1 MVLNL
6 TVNYQLSTVNC
17 KLYFGGGFVKEI
29 TGGITAAEDFLT
41 AGIRTGIKEE
51 GLDLGVIYSNHLANV
66 GAVFTTNQAAAAPVK
81 ISRDACD
88 NGLAQAL
95 VVNSGNANA
104 CTGEQGYQDG
114 KKMAKLTAEELELD
128 IKEVLVASTGIIG
141 ELLAMDKIE
150 SGIKKACNSLGKDK
164 NESLARAIM
173 TTDTYKKERAVE
185 IELAGKKV
193 KLGAVAKGSGMIE
206 PNMAT
211 MLSFITTDAA
221 ITSELLQQALTEA
234 VGESFNKIT
243 VDGDQSTNDTVTVMA
258 NGSAG
263 NDLIVKRNQAFE
275 KFLEALKYLCKELAK
290 DIVKDGEGANK
301 FVTVKVTGA
310 KTKKQAAKVARKV
323 ANSNLFKT
331 ALFGEDVNWG
341 RIVAAAGASGVE
353 FELDLLEIALNGVAI
368 LTKGQQE
375 ANNMQQLEEEIKE
388 DELIFEINLNSGD
401 KSNKIWT
408 CDLSYKY
415 VEINAEYHT

>member
-1 MVLNL
+1 MKKIN
-6 TVNYQLSTVNC
+6 
-17 KLYFGGGFVKEI
+17 
-29 TGGITAAEDFLT
+29 GGITAAEDFLT
-41 AGIRTGIKEE
+41 AGIRIGIKEE

-66 GAVFTTNQAAAAPVK
+66 AAVFTTNQAAAAPVK

-150 SGIKKACNSLGKDK
+150 SGIKKVCNSLAKDK
-164 NESLARAIM
+164 NETLAQAIM

-221 ITSELLQQALTEA
+221 ITSELLQEALSEA

-243 VDGDQSTNDTVTVMA
+243 VDGDQSTNDTVAIMA

-263 NDLIVKRNQAFE
+263 NDLIVKRNQDFE

-310 KTKKQAAKVARKV
+310 RTKKQAAKVARKV

-353 FELDLLEIALNGVAI
+353 FELDLLEIALNDVAI
-368 LTKGQQE
+368 LARGEKE
-375 ANNMQQLEEEIKE
+375 VDNRAELKKEIKK
-388 DELIFEINLNSGD
+388 DELTFEINLNSGS

-415 VEINAEYHT
+415 VAINAEYHT